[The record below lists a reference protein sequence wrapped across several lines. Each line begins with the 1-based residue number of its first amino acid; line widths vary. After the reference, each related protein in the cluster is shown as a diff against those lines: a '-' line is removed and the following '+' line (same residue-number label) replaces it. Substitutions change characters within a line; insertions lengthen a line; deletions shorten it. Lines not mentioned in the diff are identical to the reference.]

1 LSVVVG
7 GGVEPSHWHGRS
19 SAHPVVLK
27 TARLDPGD
35 APMLNEPPQLRLS
48 RLRREATRVG
58 RQPECGGNQS
68 VEATRVGRQPEWE
81 ATRVGRQSGGGG
93 NQSVEATRVAV
104 REANQ
109 RPFSEIVQ
117 GDRTSSTSSSSR
129 WSAIRGNQGRSM
141 EIAPPRRA
149 DGPPTLPLVVE
160 GSGNGQR
167 DTAQSRATQPRRHS
181 GRARGRTPS
190 PAYQA
195 SYRASRED
203 PPARAHHGALARACP
218 QRRVRRAATSSAA
231 APASDGLVR
240 CRCLPPQQGR

>member
-1 LSVVVG
+1 
-7 GGVEPSHWHGRS
+7 
-19 SAHPVVLK
+19 
-27 TARLDPGD
+27 
-35 APMLNEPPQLRLS
+35 M
-48 RLRREATRVG
+48 
-58 RQPECGGNQS
+58 
-68 VEATRVGRQPEWE
+68 
-81 ATRVGRQSGGGG
+81 GRQSGGGG

-109 RPFSEIVQ
+109 KPFSEIVQ

-129 WSAIRGNQGRSM
+129 WSAIRGNQGRSI

-167 DTAQSRATQPRRHS
+167 DAAPCRANQPRRRS

-203 PPARAHHGALARACP
+203 PPACAHHGALARACP

>member
-1 LSVVVG
+1 
-7 GGVEPSHWHGRS
+7 
-19 SAHPVVLK
+19 
-27 TARLDPGD
+27 
-35 APMLNEPPQLRLS
+35 MLTPWCS
-48 RLRREATRVG
+48 RRRVSIPATRPCSTSRRSCASVA
-58 RQPECGGNQS
+58 CG
-68 VEATRVGRQPEWE
+68 GRQPEWE
-81 ATRVGRQSGGGG
+81 ATRVGRQSGGVG

-129 WSAIRGNQGRSM
+129 WSAIRGNQGRSI

-167 DTAQSRATQPRRHS
+167 DTAPCRANQPRRRS
-181 GRARGRTPS
+181 GRARGRMPS
-190 PAYQA
+190 PEYQA

-203 PPARAHHGALARACP
+203 PPARAQQGALARACP
-218 QRRVRRAATSSAA
+218 QRRVTSSAA
-231 APASDGLVR
+231 AAASDGLVG
-240 CRCLPPQQGR
+240 CRCWPPQQGR